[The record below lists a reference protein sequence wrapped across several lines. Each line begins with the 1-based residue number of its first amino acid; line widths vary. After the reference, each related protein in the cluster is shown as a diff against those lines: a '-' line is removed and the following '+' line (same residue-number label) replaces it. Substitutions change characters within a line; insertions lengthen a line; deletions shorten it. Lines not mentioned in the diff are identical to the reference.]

1 MSKNKNILL
10 EKFSYRH
17 IGANDQDQYYMLNE
31 LGYKSINSF
40 INDVIPQNIKRKSE
54 MSLEDPASEKD
65 LLKKI
70 KQYASLNSIKTSL
83 IGMGFYGTHTPSVL
97 LRNILE
103 NPAWYTA
110 YTPYQ
115 PEISQG
121 RLEALLNFQT
131 MVSEI
136 TSLPIAN
143 ASLLDESTAAAE
155 AMSMAIR
162 STQNK
167 NVVLLDQFLHPQTL
181 NVIRT
186 RAEPLGIKLKTFKKI
201 NKNEL
206 DDCACVI
213 YQYPNTEGEIRNLDE
228 EIETIQTSGG
238 LAVIVAD
245 LLSLSL
251 FKSPGEM
258 GADIAVGSTQRF
270 GVPLGFG
277 GPHAAYFATKEKFS
291 RKMPGRLIGVSQDV
305 TGLKAYRL
313 SLQTR

>member
-1 MSKNKNILL
+1 MSQDKNIPL

-17 IGANDQDQYYMLNE
+17 IGTNDKDQYYMLKE

-54 MSLEDPASEKD
+54 MSLEDPISEKN

-70 KQYASLNSIKTSL
+70 KQYATLNSIKTSL

-136 TSLPIAN
+136 TSLPIC
-143 ASLLDESTAAAE
+143 LL
-155 AMSMAIR
+155 
-162 STQNK
+162 
-167 NVVLLDQFLHPQTL
+167 
-181 NVIRT
+181 
-186 RAEPLGIKLKTFKKI
+186 
-201 NKNEL
+201 
-206 DDCACVI
+206 
-213 YQYPNTEGEIRNLDE
+213 Y
-228 EIETIQTSGG
+228 TSP
-238 LAVIVAD
+238 
-245 LLSLSL
+245 
-251 FKSPGEM
+251 SPRDRG
-258 GADIAVGSTQRF
+258 
-270 GVPLGFG
+270 
-277 GPHAAYFATKEKFS
+277 
-291 RKMPGRLIGVSQDV
+291 
-305 TGLKAYRL
+305 
-313 SLQTR
+313 